1 MQVTDPISHRC
12 SVCTYLSNPLGYP
25 KAVSWDQFSFLYVT
39 DLLGYQLASEINNY
53 FSDTAISNDTVICY
67 SPKNLIELENRF
79 HDKSE
84 DNPQK
89 NPVSY
94 DIGKTY

>member
-1 MQVTDPISHRC
+1 MLSLYLLKQSIGVPQGSILGPI
-12 SVCTYLSNPLGYP
+12 L
-25 KAVSWDQFSFLYVT
+25 FLIYVT
-39 DLLGYQLASEINNY
+39 DLLGFQLASEINNY
-53 FSDTAISNDTVICY
+53 FSDTAISNDTVICC

-94 DIGKTY
+94 DIGKTYYESKRFS

>member
-1 MQVTDPISHRC
+1 MLSLYLLKQSIGVPQGSILGPI
-12 SVCTYLSNPLGYP
+12 L
-25 KAVSWDQFSFLYVT
+25 FLIYVT

-94 DIGKTY
+94 DIGKTYYESKRFS

>member
-1 MQVTDPISHRC
+1 MLSLYLLKQSIGVPQGSILGPI
-12 SVCTYLSNPLGYP
+12 L
-25 KAVSWDQFSFLYVT
+25 FLIYVT
-39 DLLGYQLASEINNY
+39 DLLGFQLASEINNY

-89 NPVSY
+89 KSCLIWYWKNLLW
-94 DIGKTY
+94 K

>member
-1 MQVTDPISHRC
+1 MLSLYLLKQSIGVPQGSILGPI
-12 SVCTYLSNPLGYP
+12 L
-25 KAVSWDQFSFLYVT
+25 FLIYVT
-39 DLLGYQLASEINNY
+39 DLLGFQLASEINNY

>member
-1 MQVTDPISHRC
+1 MLSLYLLKQSIGVPQGSILGPI
-12 SVCTYLSNPLGYP
+12 L
-25 KAVSWDQFSFLYVT
+25 FLIYVT
-39 DLLGYQLASEINNY
+39 DLLGFQLASEINNY

-94 DIGKTY
+94 DIGKTYYESKRFS

>member
-1 MQVTDPISHRC
+1 MLSLYLLKQSIGVPQGSILGPI
-12 SVCTYLSNPLGYP
+12 L
-25 KAVSWDQFSFLYVT
+25 FLIYVT

>member
-1 MQVTDPISHRC
+1 MLSLYLLKQSIGVPQGSILGPI
-12 SVCTYLSNPLGYP
+12 L
-25 KAVSWDQFSFLYVT
+25 FLIYVT

-53 FSDTAISNDTVICY
+53 FSDTAISNDTV
-67 SPKNLIELENRF
+67 NLIELENRF

-89 NPVSY
+89 KSCL
-94 DIGKTY
+94 I